1 MGADRSHLQLMRP
14 ASAKPS
20 GSLGAPR
27 RRSVEAV
34 APPIVHEALRSPGE
48 PLDAGTRGVMEAR
61 FGHDFSR
68 VRIHAGARA
77 AESAE
82 AVNSLA
88 YTVGQQVVF
97 GASQYAPQTARGSA
111 LLAHELTHTMQQP
124 SAAAS
129 GTVRIE
135 PAGSS
140 FERAADARAT
150 GNAGAALAPL
160 GRVAL
165 QRQPK
170 PAASD
175 DRVAVSRVENDDGT
189 WSSLNSRGE
198 VLDTGPLGPV
208 IDPRLPDKYST
219 VVFGGLDEAARKAAL
234 RKYAD
239 PAWTDPISPVKKPE
253 SYDPQ
258 IYDIEVLRRKA
269 AERKFDEYDR
279 QEYGAHGVLYKRRGS
294 GRVYAHDIKAE
305 DYQELV
311 PRYHINFS
319 TDPDRVVLPH
329 GYYGYES
336 VYEGKLLKQTMA
348 KEKQPPQAIHK
359 VAARLFA
366 ESQSLGFLATG
377 IASVRFP
384 IPLRSAPR
392 TPPPPAP
399 QPPGG
404 APGGTTPPVTSP
416 PTPDVRL
423 SPPVAG
429 FARPQQPAPP
439 PPVPDVL
446 KPSRPVAGFA
456 RPLQPA
462 PAPVPVPPGGATSTR
477 MPPARNV
484 SGTGPT
490 YGNVAGTGQTPVQTP
505 APATPARPPIGFRK
519 PPKDVADPPGFIQ
532 SEVNPRQYVRAE
544 HFGDVGAGGQPV
556 SRYHVNIKLD
566 KNGMMDAD
574 FSLREG
580 GRRSG
585 SLYGKQEFMD
595 AKAHF
600 ERHHGA
606 SGVRGVHGRWS
617 SGDNLDTFNARFNQ
631 WKSRGLSDK
640 AAMREAAKSTKTGEW
655 AREAGFKDVNVTK
668 AEGPPGAFRDVEV
681 QFTR

>member
-1 MGADRSHLQLMRP
+1 MGADRSQLQLKRP

-20 GSLGAPR
+20 GGLGAPR
-27 RRSVEAV
+27 HRSVEAV

-124 SAAAS
+124 SAGAP
-129 GTVRIE
+129 GTIRIE
-135 PAGSS
+135 PAGAS

-170 PAASD
+170 PATPD

-208 IDPRLPDKYST
+208 IDPGLPDKYST
-219 VVFGGLDEAARKAAL
+219 VVSGGLDEAARKAAL

-253 SYDPQ
+253 SYDPN

-348 KEKQPPQAIHK
+348 KEKQPPKAIHK
-359 VAARLFA
+359 VAARLMA

-377 IASVRFP
+377 IASARFP
-384 IPLRSAPR
+384 IWARGGGGGKAPIK
-392 TPPPPAP
+392 PQGKGD
-399 QPPGG
+399 QPPVETRRGG
-404 APGGTTPPVTSP
+404 SKPEPVKTQAPKTEPAKTEARKAEAPKTDPAKPVTPGTPLPKTGPALMSQTAKVPGGQAEKVKFFETHKKA
-416 PTPDVRL
+416 L
-423 SPPVAG
+423 E
-429 FARPQQPAPP
+429 
-439 PPVPDVL
+439 
-446 KPSRPVAGFA
+446 
-456 RPLQPA
+456 
-462 PAPVPVPPGGATSTR
+462 PGW
-477 MPPARNV
+477 
-484 SGTGPT
+484 
-490 YGNVAGTGQTPVQTP
+490 
-505 APATPARPPIGFRK
+505 
-519 PPKDVADPPGFIQ
+519 VADKTGT
-532 SEVNPRQYVRAE
+532 AT
-544 HFGDVGAGGQPV
+544 D
-556 SRYHVNIKLD
+556 
-566 KNGMMDAD
+566 
-574 FSLREG
+574 
-580 GRRSG
+580 G
-585 SLYGKQEFMD
+585 SVVFHGKSQ
-595 AKAHF
+595 
-600 ERHHGA
+600 
-606 SGVRGVHGRWS
+606 
-617 SGDNLDTFNARFNQ
+617 
-631 WKSRGLSDK
+631 DK
-640 AAMREAAKSTKTGEW
+640 ALAITKDGRVFTGTWGEHVKLKFDDKGGTLTCDW
-655 AREAGFKDVNVTK
+655 SL
-668 AEGPPGAFRDVEV
+668 PGWK
-681 QFTR
+681 QW